1 MGISKEKLKESCRR
15 AIANVL
21 YEGTTDVEIFNHA
34 FEIDFLKNQDI
45 KNEMVSLV
53 CSSIQAAL
61 GIESLG
67 NSGSQEKNNFS
78 KLKVHK
84 LGHVLVPKK
93 NLSDYRKCAIVDIYD
108 EIVYLTLVLSIAQQI
123 ENMRIKKSLNKVFSY
138 RFVNGNKSGILFDKK
153 YNYSTFRNA
162 ILKKSRK
169 EEYKVVVECDIANF
183 YDRLNIHRVES
194 VLRSN
199 PKIDEDI
206 IYIINELLLYWANR
220 DSYGLPVG
228 SNASRILAE
237 SALIEVDNYLI
248 SKKIEFCRFVDDYRI
263 FAKDAIEAH
272 NNLALLTARLSKEG
286 IFLNTQKTRVRD
298 ISEFK
303 IELSTIEEIESNSH
317 RQDLEQDNETK
328 SIQEKDKVSKIIKGY
343 SGLIP
348 TKFRRLS
355 NKEIK
360 KLKEN
365 DLENMLNKATQSVL
379 VDEKMM
385 TSIIRTIVAREEY
398 ERLGELPNIL
408 QKYPQFIP
416 YFVDTVLK
424 CEGISKEVI
433 QKICNDFEYWMTNL
447 DAPEYIQVYLTRL
460 YSTPPFDNKQIL
472 LNSFRNLKRNSGD
485 YIGRAILEGLDGS
498 LTRGELLEIRDY
510 YYRADKW
517 EERQILKMINSN
529 LSKGEKRPFFKDIKF
544 HEEDFFINKIISSKK

>member
-1 MGISKEKLKESCRR
+1 MGISEKKLKESCRR
-15 AIANVL
+15 AIENVL

-34 FEIDFLKNQDI
+34 FEIDFLKDQNI
-45 KNEMVSLV
+45 KNDMVKLV
-53 CSSIQAAL
+53 CSSIRNAL
-61 GIESLG
+61 RSEES
-67 NSGSQEKNNFS
+67 EKNNFS

-108 EIVYLTLVLSIAQQI
+108 EIIYLTLVLSIASKI
-123 ENMRIKKSLNKVFSY
+123 ENMRIRTPLNKVFSY
-138 RFVNGNKSGILFDKK
+138 RFISNDNSGKLFDKK
-153 YNYSTFRNA
+153 YNYSTFKSA
-162 ILKKSRK
+162 TLEKSRK
-169 EEYKVVVECDIANF
+169 EEYKVIVECDIANF

-199 PKIDEDI
+199 PKIDEDV

-248 SKKIEFCRFVDDYRI
+248 SKGIEFCRFVDDYRI
-263 FAKDAIEAH
+263 FSKDAIEAH
-272 NNLALLTARLSKEG
+272 KNLALLTARLSKEG
-286 IFLNTQKTRVRD
+286 IFLNTQKTRIRD

-303 IELSTIEEIESNSH
+303 ADISSLEESGRSSH
-317 RQDLEQDNETK
+317 QKELEQDKETM
-328 SIQEKDKVSKIIKGY
+328 SVQGKDKVSKIIKGY

-348 TKFRRLS
+348 TKFRKLS
-355 NKEIK
+355 IKEME

-365 DLENMLNKATQSVL
+365 DLETMLAKATQSVL
-379 VDEKMM
+379 VDEKMV
-385 TSIIRTIVAREEY
+385 TTVIRTIVAHEEY
-398 ERLGELPNIL
+398 ERFGELPNIL
-408 QKYPQFIP
+408 KKFPQFIP

-424 CEGISKEVI
+424 CEGISKKVI
-433 QKICNDFEYWMTNL
+433 QKICKDFEFWMTSL

-460 YSTPPFDNKQIL
+460 YSTPPFENKQIL

-485 YIGRAILEGLDGS
+485 YIGRAILEALDS
-498 LTRGELLEIRDY
+498 KLTRGELLEIRDY

-517 EERQILKMINSN
+517 EERQILKMINSD
-529 LSKGEKRPFFKDIKF
+529 LHKGEKRPFLKDIKF
-544 HEEDFFINKIISSKK
+544 HEEDFFIQKIISSQR